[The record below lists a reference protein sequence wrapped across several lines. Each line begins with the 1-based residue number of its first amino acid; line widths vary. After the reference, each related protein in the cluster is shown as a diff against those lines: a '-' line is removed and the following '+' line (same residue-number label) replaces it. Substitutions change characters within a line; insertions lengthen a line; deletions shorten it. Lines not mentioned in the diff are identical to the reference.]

1 MTYHDDIYEHSEI
14 PYIEVI
20 RYLHRNAHIS
30 YIEIFMYNKN
40 PDILRRD
47 TYLLQ

>member
-1 MTYHDDIYEHSEI
+1 MTYHNDIYEHSEI

-20 RYLHRNAHIS
+20 RYLHQNAPHRNF
-30 YIEIFMYNKN
+30 YVQKN

-47 TYLLQ
+47 TYLFQ